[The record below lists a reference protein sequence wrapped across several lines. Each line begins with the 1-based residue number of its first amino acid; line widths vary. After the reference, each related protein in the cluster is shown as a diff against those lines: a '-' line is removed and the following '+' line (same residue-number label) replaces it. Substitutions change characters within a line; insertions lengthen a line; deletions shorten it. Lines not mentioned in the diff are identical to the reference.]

1 MRILIYGA
9 GVLGSYL
16 SHALVRGGNDVTVLA
31 RGKRFDE
38 LKKDGIVI
46 RHYFQLKTT
55 VDKVNV
61 ISTLLPEDTYDLI
74 FVVMQYQQSQE
85 VLPIISD
92 NMSKY
97 IVFVGNNP
105 NSHSFQDFLNRN
117 SVDEKQVAFGFQAS
131 GGRRENG
138 RIITVRAGGSMN
150 IGVLDGEF
158 AWRSLIENAFKNAK
172 YKLNFNDNIDA
183 WLKSHMIFVLV
194 LAYVTNACN
203 GNFRKVDRKLANQMV
218 KGLDEGYGVL
228 ETLGYTITPANV
240 ANFVRNGRY
249 KFLIYLLLKIYSVTP
264 IPSLSDPMTMTNE
277 TIALTNAF
285 DDLKQKQIL
294 QLQIGMRLKVKFSL
308 KKILMS
314 KIYYFTIHLLTY
326 TLSSEG

>member
-16 SHALVRGGNDVTVLA
+16 AHALVRGGNDVTILA
-31 RGKRFDE
+31 RGKRIDE
-38 LKKDGIVI
+38 LKNNGIVI

-105 NSHSFQDFLNRN
+105 NPRSFQDYLNEN
-117 SVDEKQVAFGFQAS
+117 SGDQKHAAFGFQAS
-131 GGRRENG
+131 GGRHENG
-138 RIITVRAGGSMN
+138 RIITVRAGGSMD
-150 IGVLDGEF
+150 IGVLNGELS
-158 AWRSLIENAFKNAK
+158 WRSLIEKAFKNAE

-194 LAYVTNACN
+194 LAYITDACN
-203 GNFRKVDRKLANQMV
+203 GNLRKVDRKLTNQMV
-218 KGLDEGYGVL
+218 KALDEGYEVL
-228 ETLGYTITPANV
+228 ETLGYTITPANI
-240 ANFVRNGRY
+240 ANFVRNRRY
-249 KFLIYLLLKIYSVTP
+249 KFLIYLLLKIYSLTP
-264 IPSLSDPMTMTNE
+264 IPSLSDPMTMTFE

-285 DDLKQKQIL
+285 DDLKQKANIPTPNWDALESQI
-294 QLQIGMRLKVKFSL
+294 ST
-308 KKILMS
+308 KKN
-314 KIYYFTIHLLTY
+314 TNR
-326 TLSSEG
+326 

>member
-16 SHALVRGGNDVTVLA
+16 AHALVRGGNDVTMLA

-61 ISTLLPEDTYDLI
+61 ISALLPEDTYDLI

-105 NSHSFQDFLNRN
+105 NICSFQDYINEN
-117 SVDEKQVAFGFQAS
+117 SPVQKQVVFGFQAS
-131 GGRRENG
+131 GGRHENG
-138 RIITVRAGGSMN
+138 RIITVRAGGSMD
-150 IGVLDGEF
+150 IVVLDGEL
-158 AWRSLIENAFKNAK
+158 AWRPLIEEAFKNAK

-194 LAYVTNACN
+194 LAYVTETCK
-203 GNFRKVDRKLANQMV
+203 GNLRKVDRKLTNQMV
-218 KGLDEGYGVL
+218 KALDEGYRVL
-228 ETLGYTITPANV
+228 ETLDYKITPTNV

-249 KFLIYLLLKIYSVTP
+249 KFLMYLFLKIYSLTP
-264 IPSLSDPMTMTNE
+264 VPSLSDPMTMTYE
-277 TIALTNAF
+277 TIALTNTF
-285 DDLKQKQIL
+285 DE
-294 QLQIGMRLKVKFSL
+294 L
-308 KKILMS
+308 KKKANVPTPNWDTLESQLNS
-314 KIYYFTIHLLTY
+314 KKNANQ
-326 TLSSEG
+326 

>member
-1 MRILIYGA
+1 MRVLIYGA

-16 SHALVRGGNDVTVLA
+16 AHALVRRGNDVTILA
-31 RGKRFDE
+31 RGKRIDE

-46 RHYFQLKTT
+46 RHYFQFKTT

-105 NSHSFQDFLNRN
+105 NTRSFQDYLNEN
-117 SVDEKQVAFGFQAS
+117 SPVPKQVAFGFQAS
-131 GGRRENG
+131 GGRHENG
-138 RIITVRAGGSMN
+138 RIITVRAGGSMD
-150 IGVLDGEF
+150 IGVLDGELY
-158 AWRSLIENAFKNAK
+158 WRSLIEKTFKNAN

-194 LAYVTNACN
+194 LAYVTEACN
-203 GNFRKVDRKLANQMV
+203 GNLRKLDKKLANQMV
-218 KGLDEGYGVL
+218 KALDEGYRVL
-228 ETLGYTITPANV
+228 ETLGYRIIPANV

-249 KFLIYLLLKIYSVTP
+249 KFLLYLFLKIYSLTP
-264 IPSLSDPMTMTNE
+264 IPSPDPMTMTNE
-277 TIALTNAF
+277 TIALTSAF
-285 DDLKQKQIL
+285 DDLKKNANIPTPNWDALENHIL
-294 QLQIGMRLKVKFSL
+294 S
-308 KKILMS
+308 KKNAT
-314 KIYYFTIHLLTY
+314 K
-326 TLSSEG
+326 